1 MNVAEPELPGC
12 KLWNGDQSSDHS
24 KTVDG
29 GEDFLKHE
37 LLRRQC
43 CIHELKEIIHELRL
57 EVNFHLGLHLIQYL
71 SNSTKMATN
80 TETAMLSINYYE
92 PENLMLG

>member
-1 MNVAEPELPGC
+1 MLNVEEPELPGC

-43 CIHELKEIIHELRL
+43 CIYELKEIIHELRL
-57 EVNFHLGLHLIQYL
+57 EVMNQK
-71 SNSTKMATN
+71 S
-80 TETAMLSINYYE
+80 
-92 PENLMLG
+92 